1 MHAAPGRMSSP
12 RWMKVRRF
20 ARWALPIVVVIEI
33 VLVLSGV
40 MDVTTAAVVV
50 VALELTVAALVV
62 SQVFALRSVVK
73 QARSEGRSVYK
84 VITSSLDE
92 VMPSFAARLIRN
104 DLSTFRALYLA
115 IRRRKDIATGAVP
128 IEYSAQLKPK
138 FWVFF
143 ALFPAEIVAVHF
155 ITPWAPVQ
163 AILFIVGVISAV
175 WFAGLVATLY
185 VYPHSVDERELR
197 LRWATFQDHTVPSEK
212 IGTVRRIKK
221 SWDLGLRGNV
231 VDDVLVM
238 ETENETNLLI
248 ELTNPVSIDMG
259 RRGRRS
265 VCTVALWADDPAA
278 AVAAIRAQVP
288 GDAAA

>member
-1 MHAAPGRMSSP
+1 MHPAPDRMSP
-12 RWMKVRRF
+12 RRTKVRRF
-20 ARWALPIVVVIEI
+20 ARWALPIVVAVEL
-33 VLVLSGV
+33 VLVFSGV
-40 MDVTTAAVVV
+40 MDVSTAATLV
-50 VALELTVAALVV
+50 VALELTLAALVV
-62 SQVFALRSVVK
+62 SQMFVLRSVVK
-73 QARSEGRSVYK
+73 QARSEGRSVFD
-84 VITSSLDE
+84 VVSSSLDD
-92 VMPSFAARLIRN
+92 VMPSFAARLFRH

-115 IRRRKDIATGAVP
+115 VRRRKDLESGAVP

-155 ITPWAPVQ
+155 ITPWAPVR
-163 AILFIVGVISAV
+163 AALFVVGVLSAV
-175 WFAGLVATLY
+175 WFAGIVAALY
-185 VYPHSVDERELR
+185 VYPHSVDQRR
-197 LRWATFQDHTVPSEK
+197 LRVRWAAFQDHTVPTRQ
-212 IGTVRRIKK
+212 IDTVRQVKK

-248 ELTNPVSIDMG
+248 GLTDPVSIDMG

-265 VCTVALWADDPAA
+265 VCAVALWADDPVAA
-278 AVAAIRAQVP
+278 ATAIRAHVP